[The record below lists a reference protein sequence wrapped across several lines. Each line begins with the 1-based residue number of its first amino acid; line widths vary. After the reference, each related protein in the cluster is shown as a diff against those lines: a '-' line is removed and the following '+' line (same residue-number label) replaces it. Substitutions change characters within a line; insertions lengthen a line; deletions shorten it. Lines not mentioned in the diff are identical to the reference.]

1 MRPSDSDAFDEVP
14 PRGEVGRAVNK
25 RHRRSR
31 LGERQRVEHGA
42 VPTAEDRHR
51 QAGES
56 CQMRLDQI
64 GHVPSE

>member
-1 MRPSDSDAFDEVP
+1 M
-14 PRGEVGRAVNK
+14 NK

-31 LGERQRVEHGA
+31 RGQRQSVEHGA
-42 VPTAEDRHR
+42 VPTAENRHR

-56 CQMRLDQI
+56 CQMGLDQV